1 METGHHG
8 DPVRSEKSDAH
19 AGATVRA
26 MAALAV
32 VTALTAAALI
42 PMFAFLR
49 NFVGRADSAMPP
61 SRFESGRRPP
71 KPWLQ
76 EEPFG
81 DLQALRAH
89 ESAVL
94 DHYAWADRGQGVI
107 RMPIDDAMA
116 VVLERGLPVRTEAP
130 AAVAAP
136 APSATASPRSAP

>member
-1 METGHHG
+1 MENGHHG
-8 DPVRSEKSDAH
+8 DAVRYEKSDAH
-19 AGATVRA
+19 AGTTVRA

-49 NFVGRADSAMPP
+49 DFVGGAETAVPP
-61 SRFESGRRPP
+61 SRVQSGRRPP

-94 DHYAWADRGQGVI
+94 GHYAWADHGQGVI

-116 VVLERGLPVRTEAP
+116 VVLERGLPVRAEAP

-136 APSATASPRSAP
+136 AAAASPQGAP